1 MTKIIASKDKDYV
14 LVPRASFPN
23 MVLGSAIFNRL
34 KAIGIE
40 EWPTYKK
47 LMESYKEGME
57 GKSIE
62 EVAEQVEKSY
72 PVATLTTLRRLE
84 DDRKV
89 HTYIEMK
96 DSEYLDPFF
105 EDEDDYH
112 PDDVDK

>member
-1 MTKIIASKDKDYV
+1 MSKIISSKNKEYV
-14 LVPRASFPN
+14 LVPRASFPS

-47 LMESYKEGME
+47 LMESYKEGMK

-62 EVAEQVEKSY
+62 EVAEHVEKSY
-72 PVATLTTLRRLE
+72 LVATLTTLRRLE
-84 DDRKV
+84 DDGKV
-89 HTYIEMK
+89 HTYIGMK

-105 EDEDDYH
+105 EDEDDYY
-112 PDDVDK
+112 PDGVDK